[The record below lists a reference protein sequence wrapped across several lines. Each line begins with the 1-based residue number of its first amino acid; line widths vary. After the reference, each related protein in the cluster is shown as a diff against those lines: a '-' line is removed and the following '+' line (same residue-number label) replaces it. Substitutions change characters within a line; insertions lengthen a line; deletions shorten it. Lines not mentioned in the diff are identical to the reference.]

1 MASQICQNYHRD
13 SEGAVNRLINIEL
26 SASYT
31 YLSLAHY
38 FKRDDVA
45 LEGFSKFFKEQSKEE
60 QEHAN
65 KLMEFQNKRG
75 GRIFLQDI
83 KQKPDKD
90 EWGNGLDAMQTA
102 LQQEKNLNQAL
113 LDVHKLASERT
124 DPHLCDFLETHFLR
138 NKVKMIKKLGDHIT
152 NLKKTG
158 GSSTG
163 LAEYMF
169 DKLTLNERS

>member
-1 MASQICQNYHRD
+1 MASQVRQNYHSDCEAAINRM
-13 SEGAVNRLINIEL
+13 VNMEL
-26 SASYT
+26 CASYT
-31 YLSLAHY
+31 YLSMAHY

-45 LEGFSKFFKEQSKEE
+45 LEGFCKFFKEQSEEE

-83 KQKPDKD
+83 KKPDKD

-113 LDVHKLASERT
+113 LDVHKLASDRT

-138 NKVKMIKKLGDHIT
+138 NKMKMIKKIGDHIT

-169 DKLTLNERS
+169 DKLTLKESS